1 MSESNVN
8 SNGNDK
14 APIAT
19 SKSFLTAGP
28 TLHYSHTNVLGFW
41 LLTITV
47 FAVTCLFWSKIL
59 TGSPWAFNPDSA
71 TTPAS
76 WQIGRFLLTG
86 VSIFEYPWQILVLAL
101 LMAIMTVA
109 PILTAQLLSFSY
121 SLPLILAVFFLAD
134 LPAFAVSLLISC
146 LAVTCRP
153 LRFRS
158 RITSLALCMLPQLIY
173 WGIFGGARNVEP
185 IKWGFSFTPWIG
197 AWLIGLG
204 VAGAVLGIG
213 HFSRYRPGL
222 IWAATTILLILAII
236 TFRLWI
242 GFDELDYQLYIARN
256 NPEQVAEFHDHSITK
271 AIDRA
276 IKNPAVAKYLGGF
289 FYPTEPIAV
298 RKELKDEIQA
308 QLVHDRWPTW
318 FVVPQELRY
327 QEKREWLLEQYD
339 LFINRRPKSKRMPIA
354 LYYKALLTEYS
365 PDYRLLD
372 EKETLHFYSDY
383 PFDRSRAVWFQLY
396 TGFANSPESLEA
408 RWRIAMQWAGQAR
421 FDEAQAIIAEDSN
434 LLETRLKLLA
444 GDQPA
449 EDSIFGLFRPPL
461 DSAMTVSKLMEL
473 QRKLSQLRT
482 LISSDN
488 YTAKPDSVKR
498 LARFVTLNQNSP
510 DYAGQLDELLSEMGK
525 NDPLRDNVLL
535 AQIKLI
541 PDEQLLAEKLAE
553 MHTQHYRTDGGMQA
567 LYELSLLR
575 IHFWQQQDPANIEQK
590 KKSLADARATL
601 TEFLRMYPNSFPAEQ
616 VKKNLASLPAGD

>member
-1 MSESNVN
+1 MPDSNVN

-19 SKSFLTAGP
+19 SKSFLAAGP
-28 TLHYSHTNVLGFW
+28 TLHYKHANVLSFW

-59 TGSPWAFNPDSA
+59 TGSPWAFNPDST

-101 LMAIMTVA
+101 LMAVMTIA

-121 SLPLILAVFFLAD
+121 SLPMILGVFFLAD

-146 LAVTCRP
+146 IAVACRP

-158 RITSLALCMLPQLIY
+158 RITSIALCMLPQLLY

-222 IWAATTILLILAII
+222 IWSATTILLVLAAV
-236 TFRLWI
+236 TFSFRI

-289 FYPTEPIAV
+289 FYPTEPIAL
-298 RKELKDEIQA
+298 RKELKSEIQA

-318 FVVPQELRY
+318 FVVPPELRY

-396 TGFANSPESLEA
+396 AGFADSPESLEA

-421 FDEAQAIIAEDSN
+421 FDEAQAIIAEDSK

-444 GDQPA
+444 GDQPT
-449 EDSIFGLFRPPL
+449 EDLIFSLFRPPL

-482 LISSDN
+482 LIGPDN
-488 YTAKPDSVKR
+488 HTSKQDSIKR

-510 DYAGQLDELLSEMGK
+510 DYAGQLDELLSGMGK

-553 MHTQHYRTDGGMQA
+553 LHTQHYNTDGGMQA
-567 LYELSLLR
+567 LYELSLLK
-575 IHFWQQQDPANIEQK
+575 IHFWQQQDAANAEQK
-590 KKSLADARATL
+590 KKYLADARATL
-601 TEFLRMYPNSFPAEQ
+601 MEFLRMYPNSFPAEQ

>member
-1 MSESNVN
+1 MPESNVN

-14 APIAT
+14 VPIAT

-289 FYPTEPIAV
+289 FYPTEPIAL

-318 FVVPQELRY
+318 FVIPQELRY

-372 EKETLHFYSDY
+372 EKEILHFYSDY

>member
-1 MSESNVN
+1 MPESNVN
-8 SNGNDK
+8 TNGNEK

-19 SKSFLTAGP
+19 SKSFFTAGP
-28 TLHYSHTNVLGFW
+28 TLHYSHTNVLSFW
-41 LLTITV
+41 FLTIVV
-47 FAVTCLFWSKIL
+47 FVGVCLFWSKIL
-59 TGSPWAFNPDSA
+59 TGSPWAFNPDQA

-86 VSIFEYPWQILVLAL
+86 ISIFEYPWQILVLAL
-101 LMAIMTVA
+101 LMSIMTVA

-121 SLPLILAVFFLAD
+121 SLPLILSVFFLAD
-134 LPAFAVSLLISC
+134 LPAFAAGLLISC
-146 LAVTCRP
+146 LAVACRP

-158 RITSLALCMLPQLIY
+158 RITSIALCMLPQLLY
-173 WGIFGGARNVEP
+173 WGIFGGTKDVEP

-204 VAGAVLGIG
+204 AAGAVLGIG

-222 IWAATTILLILAII
+222 IWSAITILFVLAVI
-236 TFRLWI
+236 TFRFRI

-289 FYPTEPIAV
+289 FYPTEPIAL
-298 RKELKDEIQA
+298 RKELKSEIQA
-308 QLVHDRWPTW
+308 QLVHDRWPAW

-354 LYYKALLTEYS
+354 LYYKAMLTEYS
-365 PDYRLLD
+365 PDYRMLD

-396 TGFANSPESLEA
+396 AGFANSPESLEA

-421 FDEAQAIIAEDSN
+421 FDEAEAIIAEDSN
-434 LLETRLKLLA
+434 MLEARLKLLA
-444 GDQPA
+444 GDQPT
-449 EDSIFGLFRPPL
+449 EESIFSLFRPPL
-461 DSAMTVSKLMEL
+461 DSAMTISKLMEL

-482 LISSDN
+482 LISQDN
-488 YTAKPDSVKR
+488 YTTKPDSVKR
-498 LARFVTLNQNSP
+498 LAKFVMLNQNSP
-510 DYAGQLDELLSEMGK
+510 DYAFQLDELLTEMGK
-525 NDPLRDNVLL
+525 TDPLRDNILL

-541 PDEQLLAEKLAE
+541 RDEQHLAEKLAE
-553 MHTQHYRTDGGMQA
+553 LHTQYQNTDGGMQA
-567 LYELSLLR
+567 LYELCLLK
-575 IHFWQQQDPANIEQK
+575 IHFWQQQDAASTEQK
-590 KKSLADARATL
+590 KKYLADARATL
-601 TEFLRMYPNSFPAEQ
+601 TAFLRLYPSSFPAEQ

>member
-1 MSESNVN
+1 MPESSVN

-71 TTPAS
+71 TRPAS

-86 VSIFEYPWQILVLAL
+86 VSIFEYPWQTLVLAL
-101 LMAIMTVA
+101 LMAVMTIA

-121 SLPLILAVFFLAD
+121 SLPMILAVFFFAD

-146 LAVTCRP
+146 IAVACRP

-158 RITSLALCMLPQLIY
+158 RITSIALCMLPQLIY

-289 FYPTEPIAV
+289 FYPTEPIAL

-318 FVVPQELRY
+318 FVVPQELNY
-327 QEKREWLLEQYD
+327 QEKREWLLGQYD

-396 TGFANSPESLEA
+396 AGFANSPESLEA
-408 RWRIAMQWAGQAR
+408 RWRIAMQWAGQAK
-421 FDEAQAIIAEDSN
+421 FDEAQAIIAEDSK

-444 GDQPA
+444 GEQPT
-449 EDSIFGLFRPPL
+449 EESIFGLFRPPL

-482 LISSDN
+482 IIGPDN

-498 LARFVTLNQNSP
+498 LAKFVMLNQNSP

-553 MHTQHYRTDGGMQA
+553 LHTQHYRTDGGMQA

-590 KKSLADARATL
+590 KKYLADARATL